1 MHRAQPMQRPWGRN
15 VRDVLRLELREN
27 EGRGAGGDV
36 RERMRDQ
43 IMSGLVGYCKNL
55 ASDFKDPTSSYDLSL
70 PSRSPQP
77 GRGRLIPQPGIT
89 VWSSLTGRSTEG
101 LL

>member
-15 VRDVLRLELREN
+15 VQDVLRLELREN
-27 EGRGAGGDV
+27 GGRRAGGDV